1 MGGAAPKKVA
11 PPDPS
16 EIAAAQKNAEAEQL
30 PHEAAQGP
38 APEATPQMV
47 RYAGMKAAESLRLN
61 PQQPGSDGAAYD
73 AGRRKALDAITPDA
87 RPPEADV
94 VREAFEARR
103 RHDPKAAQRGYGRNL
118 TTVSKAFGRLLKAMA
133 AEKGR
138 VSGSDIWHLVAYL
151 HGPSVVAD
159 GGIGVLH
166 GSRGG
171 LASAPLVDPGLAADY
186 MLAKAGDGAPPERLL
201 ASEEAAEAAER
212 SGSRDAL
219 TASRRRG
226 YELAAALWR
235 ARVVE
240 ARRGLLR
247 PVPDAAPGS
256 PERTLSDGL
265 NHYLAHAKAAESV
278 GYAWREPVFDAR
290 FSAARRWREALAS
303 VRVGPDLGGTFG
315 DLLGDHGLDG
325 LLRAYEVLNGVGGPD
340 AAARRTEVWGHM
352 HGLSATPKQAR
363 ENVQGL
369 HLYWRMASYE
379 APPAMAPERARAIVD
394 AFEAGEPDALFQ
406 ALGVTAPELA
416 GSGHETVEADAD
428 AVPAFDGPRAE
439 TARRMY
445 ELLRPPSLALEHL
458 KLQSEAGT
466 PTVSHFTVPDEGE
479 SLGLRGDASVLDDAA
494 GRLEAREL
502 LAQNPRPVMLAAEKA
517 LQAELSADPAA
528 KESLLADARDLLAYQ
543 HVRVEALADTPESPY
558 GIEGDMGELP
568 LRLLMGELG
577 ESAATTRAG
586 NHAADRIRA
595 LKTVL
600 AVAARERGWYVADAD
615 GAPVESPELLHRI
628 AEIRRALEPELAT
641 VRKRRNPFDWEGDDP
656 LQWLCGSPCPLSSS
670 AVADDALRDAEKVHG
685 KRRSLR
691 EVHRNILK
699 AMASGRNVLGSYA
712 TTYARQW
719 RDPAV
724 REYVHSFGR
733 RYFASLRD
741 RFGETLAT
749 VLGKSHDRYHQ
760 LTAEHTARWLEIF
773 RRHGYRTSADL
784 TSVPSWDRASE
795 AERVELAE
803 RAMIAQALEGQRDP
817 ATLPDRAAKAYRD
830 AREMF
835 RESRRVAAQ
844 HVFRRVVADAEAA
857 LRERRPVS
865 GEALRRHR
873 RNFGDIDDPQQVLDL
888 VRLSWELEPGQS
900 VEMHGRKIH
909 GWGLRQ
915 YMPHL
920 WGSGR
925 KRDVAVG
932 AEQVPVFFL
941 DGDPAERWRRDLTVD
956 WAKRHGAISSHRR
969 MKNLLERFTGADGWI
984 EDAMWAGTYYHEQ
997 LVRKIVHERT
1007 MEDLDPLV
1015 LGDWAP
1021 VDASD
1026 AAKLAETL
1034 SNTADE
1040 RPDVVLG
1047 GVDPHF
1053 GLRVTGSLAKA
1064 GVRLLVK
1071 GRWVK
1076 PEGSELPTRTRRVLS
1091 GSWRT
1096 GEWRINRSFTNV
1108 GPDVAPEQW
1117 RVGLSDGRTTLIL
1130 RGREGIEA
1138 AKLMRRDK
1146 GLVNYRA
1153 PEQYEAVAEV
1163 VRKALGYDIRT
1174 GRMDPG
1180 SVPGRFGALLSDMAD
1195 RVNRVLYHTQL
1206 GGGVNPKAWLV
1217 QTIDGFLQ
1225 NFAGVGGKET
1235 LEAQAD
1241 FEGFEGF
1248 WSEVVTAADP
1258 ATAYREALARR
1269 RDDPY
1274 VRLVR
1279 PVMDASG
1286 MNLNEVL
1293 RSEKQLTPRTPREA
1307 AMQRLDRASF
1317 LSFSLADV
1325 RAKETAYYAAY
1336 KKFVE
1341 AKQTVDPSGGA
1352 PVRIVGEPLPL
1363 GELFRYGRD
1372 AVSAHDLARGV
1383 MERAHFTGPRWSM
1396 PGVVQLPG
1404 WPFLGHLG
1412 TISTNIAASF
1422 WRGAADAVRYAAT
1435 GDQQYEYTALRS
1447 ARYLVGLAAFYWLAR
1462 LIGRDV
1468 GEYVGPH
1475 PADLGFG
1482 AARLGKAIPAL
1493 HELPPWVRIPALSYP
1508 DERSM
1513 PQKLLLSEKPEEG
1526 VVAMFGDAMLRTM
1539 SGEKAADALSDAW
1552 RPWWSTWSR
1561 TIGMGP
1567 WTRSGRPL
1575 VAGLLAERSDL
1586 DPERPYVVRD
1596 PAYFGPDG
1604 RTRYRSGF
1612 DAFFGDVVLPGW
1624 SAQDSAGHHRVGWA
1638 RMLADVRGRT
1648 RASLGKDL
1656 KSADPALRAS
1666 AYRELIE
1673 RGFTVEDW
1681 RQRKQGIMDALPSA
1695 LRRGLGAGSTASKLR
1710 VFAESAA
1717 EYPPAVRK
1725 LALRYILPETKGGR
1739 PDGVDPSTWAE
1750 VAAALNAPWSR

>member
-1 MGGAAPKKVA
+1 M
-11 PPDPS
+11 
-16 EIAAAQKNAEAEQL
+16 IAAAQRNAEAEQL
-30 PHEAAQGP
+30 PHEAAEGP
-38 APEATPQMV
+38 PPEVSPQMV
-47 RYAGMKAAESLRLN
+47 RYAGAKAAESLRVN
-61 PQQPGSDGAAYD
+61 PQQPGSDGAAYER
-73 AGRRKALDAITPDA
+73 GKRRAHDAIAPDA
-87 RPPEADV
+87 REPQPDV

-103 RHDPKAAQRGYGRNL
+103 RHDPKMAQRGYGRNL
-118 TTVSKAFGRLLKAMA
+118 STVSTAFGRLLKALI

-138 VSGSDIWHLVAYL
+138 VSGSDLWDLVAFL
-151 HGPSVVAD
+151 HAPPVVAD

-166 GSRGG
+166 GTRGG

-186 MLAKAGDGAPPERLL
+186 MLAKAGDSAPPDSLL
-201 ASEEAAEAAER
+201 ASEEAAAASAR
-212 SGSRDAL
+212 AGSKDAL
-219 TASRRRG
+219 IASRRRG
-226 YELAAALWR
+226 YELAAGLWKGR
-235 ARVVE
+235 VMLARE
-240 ARRGLLR
+240 RLLR
-247 PVPDAAPGS
+247 PAPRAADGT
-256 PERTLSDGL
+256 PEKLVADGI
-265 NHYLAHAKAAESV
+265 NHYLAHAQAAESA

-290 FSAARRWREALAS
+290 LSAARRWRDALAG
-303 VRVGPDLGGTFG
+303 VRLGDAGTTLG
-315 DLLGDHGLDG
+315 DALGDHGIDG
-325 LLRAYEVLNGVGGPD
+325 LLRAYEVLNGVGAPE
-340 AAARRTEVWGHM
+340 AATKRSEVWGHM
-352 HGLSATPKQAR
+352 HGFALTPKQLR
-363 ENVQGL
+363 EQTQGM
-369 HLYWRMASYE
+369 HLYWRMAAYE
-379 APPAMAPERARAIVD
+379 APAPMPPERAREIVD
-394 AFEAGEPDALFQ
+394 AFESGDADALHQ
-406 ALGVTAPELA
+406 ALGVTAPDGGGA
-416 GSGHETVEADAD
+416 GHEAADPADAE
-428 AVPAFDGPRAE
+428 AAPAFDGPRAE
-439 TARRMY
+439 VAGRMY
-445 ELLRPPSLALEHL
+445 GLLRPPSLTLEHL
-458 KLQSEAGT
+458 KQQAEAGT
-466 PTVSHFTVPDEGE
+466 PTVSHFVVPDEGE

-517 LQAELSADPAA
+517 LRAEMATDDAA
-528 KESLLADARDLLAYQ
+528 KASLLADARDLLAYQ
-543 HVRVEALADTPESPY
+543 HVRVEALADTPESPF
-558 GIEGDMGELP
+558 GIEGDLGELP

-586 NHAADRIRA
+586 NFAADRVRA

-600 AVAARERGWYVADAD
+600 AVAAREHGWYVADAD
-615 GAPVESPELLHRI
+615 GAPVESPDFLHRI
-628 AEIRRALEPELAT
+628 AEIRRALEPELST
-641 VRKRRNPFDWEGDDP
+641 VKRRRAPFEWEGDDP
-656 LQWLCGSPCPLSSS
+656 LQWMCGSPCPVSSRD
-670 AVADDALRDAEKVHG
+670 VADDALRDAEKTHG

-691 EVHRNILK
+691 EIHRNMLK

-712 TTYARQW
+712 LTYARQW

-724 REYVHSFGR
+724 REYVHSFAR
-733 RYFASLRD
+733 RYFATLRD

-749 VLGKSHDRYHQ
+749 VLGKSHDEYHK

-784 TSVPSWDRASE
+784 TSVPSWEKATE

-803 RAMIAQALEGQRDP
+803 RAMIAQALEGKRDP
-817 ATLPDRAAKAYRD
+817 ATLPERAAKAYRD

-835 RESRRVAAQ
+835 RESRKVAAQ

-857 LRERRPVS
+857 VRERRPVS

-873 RNFGDIDDPQQVLDL
+873 KNFGDIDDPQQVLDI

-900 VEMHGRKIH
+900 VEIHGRKIH

-915 YMPHL
+915 YFPHL
-920 WGSGR
+920 WGNGR
-925 KRDVAVG
+925 RRDVAVG

-969 MKNLLERFTGADGWI
+969 MRNLLERFSGEDGWI

-1053 GLRVTGSLAKA
+1053 GLRITGTLAKA

-1076 PEGSELPTRTRRVLS
+1076 PDAKDLPTKTRRLLS

-1096 GEWRINRSFTNV
+1096 GEWRINRAFTNV

-1138 AKLMRRDK
+1138 AKLLRRDK
-1146 GLVNYRA
+1146 GLVNYRS

-1180 SVPGRFGALLSDMAD
+1180 SVPGRFGALLSDAAD
-1195 RVNRVLYHTQL
+1195 RLNRVLYHTQL
-1206 GGGVNPKAWLV
+1206 GGVLNPKAWLE
-1217 QTIDGFLQ
+1217 QTVDGFLQ

-1248 WSEVVTAADP
+1248 WSEVVTAPDP
-1258 ATAYREALARR
+1258 ATAYREALVRR

-1274 VRLVR
+1274 VRMVR
-1279 PVMDASG
+1279 PVVDAAG

-1325 RAKETAYYAAY
+1325 RAKETAYYAAH

-1341 AKQTVDPSGGA
+1341 AQQTVDPSTGA
-1352 PVRIVGEPLPL
+1352 TVRIVAEPLPL
-1363 GELFRYGRD
+1363 GDLFRYGRD

-1462 LIGRDV
+1462 LMGRDV

-1493 HELPPWVRIPALSYP
+1493 HELPPWVRIPALSFP

-1526 VVAMFGDAMLRTM
+1526 VGAMFGDAMLRYM

-1575 VAGLLAERSDL
+1575 VAGLMAERSDL

-1604 RTRYRSGF
+1604 RTRYRSAF

-1648 RASLGKDL
+1648 RAALGKDL
-1656 KSADPALRAS
+1656 RSADPDLRAS

-1681 RQRKQGIMDALPSA
+1681 RMRKQGVMDALPSA

-1717 EYPPAVRK
+1717 EYPPAVRR
-1725 LALRYILPETKGGR
+1725 LALRYILPETKGAR
-1739 PDGVDPSTWAE
+1739 PAGVDSATWSD
-1750 VAAALNAPWSR
+1750 VSAALGAPWGKQ